1 VSGPSY
7 DVFDV
12 PVDGGDLRV
21 GRWTASDPHAPVVLA
36 VHGVTA
42 NHLAWQF
49 LGALDRFT
57 VVAPDLRGRGRSG
70 RLVGAA
76 GMEQHARDLVAL
88 LDRLDTPAP
97 LLVGHSMGGFVATAL
112 VQLLENGSGEAVA
125 GGQGAGVAG
134 TVLVDGGL
142 PFPPLPA
149 GVTTDQAL
157 AATIGP
163 AAQRLTMTFP
173 TPGDYLDFWRPHP
186 ALADHWST
194 ELEAY
199 FAYDLEGTR
208 SSVSLDAVREDSE
221 GLLDPDATARW
232 AAALPSG
239 TVFLRAPRGMV
250 DDPGGLYP
258 LELMEQ
264 HRTGFPQVTA
274 RDVPGT
280 NHYTIVMSEP
290 GARAVADA
298 LDGTLDRPGS

>member
-1 VSGPSY
+1 MSGPSY

-12 PVDGGDLRV
+12 AVEGGDLRV
-21 GRWTASDPHAPVVLA
+21 GRWTATDPQAPVVLA

-42 NHLAWQF
+42 NHLAWEF

-70 RLVGAA
+70 RLVGPA

-88 LDRLDTPAP
+88 LERLEAPSP

-112 VQLLENGSGEAVA
+112 VDRLRDAHEPR
-125 GGQGAGVAG
+125 VAG

-173 TPGDYLDFWRPHP
+173 TPESYLDFWRPHP
-186 ALADHWST
+186 ALADHWSA

-199 FAYDLEGTR
+199 FAYDLDGTR

-221 GLLDPDATARW
+221 GLLDPDVTARW
-232 AAALPSG
+232 AAALPAG
-239 TVFLRAPRGMV
+239 TLFLRAPRGMV

-258 LELMEQ
+258 LELVDQ
-264 HRTGFPQVTA
+264 HRTSFPQVSA
-274 RDVPGT
+274 RDVPNT

-298 LDGTLDRPGS
+298 LAEVGDPSAG

>member
-1 VSGPSY
+1 MSGPSY

-12 PVDGGDLRV
+12 PLDGGDLRV
-21 GRWTASDPHAPVVLA
+21 GRWTAGDPQAPVVLA

-76 GMEQHARDLVAL
+76 GMEQHARDLVAV
-88 LDRLDTPAP
+88 LDRLETPAP

-112 VQLLENGSGEAVA
+112 VDLLRDRPHD
-125 GGQGAGVAG
+125 QQHGAGVAG

-157 AATIGP
+157 NATIGP
-163 AAQRLTMTFP
+163 SAQRLTMTFA
-173 TPGDYLDFWRPHP
+173 TPADYLDFWRPHP
-186 ALADHWST
+186 ALADHWSP

-199 FAYDLEGTR
+199 FTYDLEGTR
-208 SSVSLDAVREDSE
+208 SSVSLDAVREDSA
-221 GLLDPDATARW
+221 GILDPDATARW
-232 AAALPSG
+232 AAALPAG
-239 TVFLRAPRGMV
+239 TLFLRAPRGMI

-258 LELMEQ
+258 AELIAQ
-264 HRTGFPQVTA
+264 HRTGLPNVIA
-274 RDVPGT
+274 RDVPDT
-280 NHYTIVMSEP
+280 NHYTIVMSDP

-298 LDGTLDRPGS
+298 LDEVRAGSGS